1 MKSSSINV
9 NKLANLKGF
18 LNEKY
23 LNPMKC
29 DLSIMKCDLSFMK
42 CNLFLYFV
50 IGAILLFSVLIL
62 FFASKYSGMGL
73 LLSTLCLCIIFVV
86 CSLILLNLCISEAPS
101 RLSYIT
107 IASAILLTL
116 LIVLLFKK
124 K

>member
-1 MKSSSINV
+1 MESSPISMDKI
-9 NKLANLKGF
+9 ANLKGF

-29 DLSIMKCDLSFMK
+29 DLSFMK
-42 CNLFLYFV
+42 CNLFIYFV

-62 FFASKYSGMGL
+62 FFASKYSGIGL

-86 CSLILLNLCISEAPS
+86 CSLILLNLCVSESPS
-101 RLSYIT
+101 MYSYIT
-107 IASAILLTL
+107 IAGAILLTL
-116 LIVLLFKK
+116 VIVLLFKK